1 LLFTFPKIK
10 QGENMLRVALCD
22 FNHETVGIH
31 AETMPLAIGLIG
43 SYAME
48 KHKGQ
53 LEVRLYKLVEDF
65 NADISEG
72 WFPEVLGL
80 SCYSWNSNLNLH
92 IARHVRNINPETVCI
107 MGGPDI
113 PLPEKT
119 MDVFFKNNPFIDFVV
134 NKDGEIPF
142 SKIIGRILQK
152 KKIEDIG
159 REGIPGVHFYSHA
172 SKSSFHFG
180 MGEKIQ
186 SLDEVPSPYLNG
198 MMDKFFTNSKY
209 NFAPFIE
216 SNRGCPYACTF
227 CHSAGKYYS
236 KLQWAGLERLE
247 KELIMFGKHFSG
259 QHEIRLFLADNNF
272 GMFDL
277 DFELASILRNIQD
290 KYDWPRYIDT
300 TMGKARPDHIMKVN
314 AKLKWGLNTTAS
326 VQTLT
331 ESVLKTIE
339 RKNLKFDDYIMLSQE
354 TSKLGKG
361 TSSEIILGLPG
372 ETKESFLETISK
384 LIQSDI
390 NEIIPYTLMNLR
402 GTPLYDYHMEKK
414 SEHIFKR
421 RIVPRQFGDYF
432 SEKVFDTEEVIVGTP
447 SLSYDDYLY
456 CRGFS
461 FIIKICYNGAIFPEL
476 LKLMKEYNVDIFR
489 WLISVFQKLQVG
501 SCKASLQLKDFMC
514 ETEEELWESEEKLIN
529 HYKLEKNY
537 KKLLTGKVG
546 NNLLGKYCALA
557 LSEGFPD
564 WLNMASQSA
573 EEKIFEHC
581 LNGDRQQVKD
591 MIRDI
596 RLYSETTKNVYPML
610 FDTSAIDKYNQKYI
624 SLKYDI
630 PSWQKTPNEKLV
642 MHQENL
648 NYSIYFDD
656 MQIKN
661 FRRISML
668 EINEKDVKIAFI
680 LNGYSSD
687 YWAKAKPTESCLA

>member
-1 LLFTFPKIK
+1 
-10 QGENMLRVALCD
+10 MLRVALCG

-31 AETMPLAIGLIG
+31 TETMPLAIGLIG
-43 SYAME
+43 SYALE
-48 KHKGQ
+48 KHKGR
-53 LEVRLYKLVEDF
+53 LDVRLYKLVDDF
-65 NADISEG
+65 KADTAGG

-80 SCYSWNSNLNLH
+80 SCYSWNSHLNLH
-92 IARHVRNINPETVCI
+92 IARHTRNINPETVCI

-119 MDVFFKNNPFIDFVV
+119 MDVFFKNNPFINFVV

-142 SKIIGRILQK
+142 SKIIGGILQK
-152 KKIEDIG
+152 KKMEDIG

-331 ESVLKTIE
+331 ESVLKNID
-339 RKNLKFDDYIMLSQE
+339 RKNLKFDDYIMLSKE
-354 TSKLGKG
+354 TNKLGKY
-361 TSSEIILGLPG
+361 TFSEIILGLPG
-372 ETKESFLETISK
+372 ETKDSFLDTIRQ
-384 LIQSDI
+384 LIEADI
-390 NEIIPYTLMNLR
+390 EQIIPYTLMNLR
-402 GTPLYDYHMEKK
+402 GTPLYDYHMERRE
-414 SEHIFKR
+414 EHIFKCR
-421 RIVPRQFGDYF
+421 VVPRQFGDYYD
-432 SEKVFDTEEVIVGTP
+432 EKIFDTEEVIVGTP

-461 FIIKICYNGAIFPEL
+461 FIIRICYNASIFPEYM
-476 LKLMKEYNVDIFR
+476 KLMKEYNVDIFQ
-489 WLISVFQKLQVG
+489 WLISVFHRLQAG
-501 SCKASLQLKDFMC
+501 NCRASQQLKEFMR
-514 ETEEELWESEEKLIN
+514 ESEDELWESEEKLVN
-529 HYKLEKNY
+529 YYKVEKNY
-537 KKLLTGKVG
+537 KQLLAGKAG

-557 LSEGFPD
+557 LSEGFSD
-564 WLNMASQSA
+564 WLNVASQSA
-573 EEKIFEHC
+573 EENILQNC
-581 LNGDRQQVKD
+581 LNGEKQKVKD
-591 MIRDI
+591 MVQDV
-596 RLYSETTKNVYPML
+596 RLYSETTKNIYHIL
-610 FDTSAIDKYNQKYI
+610 FDSSAIDSYHEKLI

-630 PSWQKTPNEKLV
+630 PNWGKTPNKKLV
-642 MHQENL
+642 ESPDNL

-656 MQIKN
+656 VQTQNI
-661 FRRISML
+661 RTISKL
-668 EINEKDVKIAFI
+668 EVNAKDVKIASI
-680 LNGYSSD
+680 LNGYIPD
-687 YWAKAKPTESCLA
+687 YWAKAKLVESCLA